1 MIEFIF
7 EYLSEQ
13 MDSWI
18 YFFVSEIFDLEED
31 DITEAEMMDISIILQ

>member
-1 MIEFIF
+1 MIEFFF

-18 YFFVSEIFDLEED
+18 YFFVSEIFGLEED
-31 DITEAEMMDISIILQ
+31 SDNESDTMDISIILQ

>member
-1 MIEFIF
+1 MIEFVL

-18 YFFVSEIFDLEED
+18 YFFVSEIFGLEED
-31 DITEAEMMDISIILQ
+31 NINEAEHIDISIFLQ